1 MHSNEQLINAV
12 IVTLETIPVSGSDNM
27 KKMLG
32 SIEAL
37 KQLKDNLQ
45 GGEETSEVVE

>member
-1 MHSNEQLINAV
+1 MHSNEEIINAV
-12 IVTLETIPVSGSDNM
+12 LATLETIPVNGSDNLR
-27 KKMLG
+27 KMLG